1 MSIKNILILNMF
13 LNQKS
18 QEISLALIK
27 ISIYVRRK
35 ELRQRLERIAFQ
47 LVEDSAS
54 RNFEELLVAAD
65 ALDGLVKFGKL
76 IYEIEPINATLLL
89 QSLNEFNMEIRQR
102 VGLESGKTEELESAK
117 AVYQAESGNDHH
129 NNGNSNGISGT
140 IRQSAMIEK
149 IRQSGNAA
157 MKDLIAS
164 FPEVS
169 ERTLRYDLQKLC
181 TQGVVERIGNG
192 GPSSY
197 YIVSNK
203 AVNHS
208 L

>member
-1 MSIKNILILNMF
+1 MF

-35 ELRQRLERIAFQ
+35 ELRQRLERLAFQ

-54 RNFEELLVAAD
+54 RNFEELLIAAD

-89 QSLNEFNMEIRQR
+89 QNLNEFNVEIRQR
-102 VGLESGKTEELESAK
+102 VGLGSSKMEESESAR
-117 AVYQAESGNDHH
+117 AIYQAE
-129 NNGNSNGISGT
+129 NGNSHSDNGNGNGNGNGISGT

-181 TQGVVERIGNG
+181 MQGVVERIGNG